1 MDEKEKKLRE
11 DLEFHLDTL
20 RRNLEVVSM
29 EDLKAKYAK
38 PFKDLKDNICKTAT
52 AYTQYISLGGI
63 RVKSR
68 YGDEAVKY
76 INEAIKD
83 TPYLKKISEA
93 AFERQDMDEIAALAR
108 QLREVV
114 LQSLHVFSLPLFCLY
129 VPTECMND
137 YHTPP
142 VIYNDVTS
150 QVLRNGEWQLAE
162 HIEAAVITGSPVR
175 GIRFIPITSTNGVCG
190 GGNRLGQIHNFGL
203 SVRVQHLDAH
213 IAHAAGGSIEFADLL
228 SGFKSR
234 KHR

>member
-1 MDEKEKKLRE
+1 
-11 DLEFHLDTL
+11 
-20 RRNLEVVSM
+20 M

-93 AFERQDMDEIAALAR
+93 AFERQDMEEIAALAR

-114 LQSLHVFSLPLFCLY
+114 LQSLHIFSLPLFCLY

-142 VIYNDVTS
+142 EIYNEVTS

-162 HIEAAVITGSPVR
+162 NIRPGELIPVQLSLITHLRAHETR
-175 GIRFIPITSTNGVCG
+175 GKIVC
-190 GGNRLGQIHNFGL
+190 RL
-203 SVRVQHLDAH
+203 
-213 IAHAAGGSIEFADLL
+213 LL
-228 SGFKSR
+228 EK
-234 KHR
+234 

>member
-1 MDEKEKKLRE
+1 MNEKEKKLRE

-20 RRNLEVVSM
+20 RRNLEAVSL

-142 VIYNDVTS
+142 EIYNDVTS

-162 HIEAAVITGSPVR
+162 HIRPGELIPVQIIYEVPAPSEEAA
-175 GIRFIPITSTNGVCG
+175 
-190 GGNRLGQIHNFGL
+190 
-203 SVRVQHLDAH
+203 
-213 IAHAAGGSIEFADLL
+213 
-228 SGFKSR
+228 
-234 KHR
+234 

>member
-1 MDEKEKKLRE
+1 MDEKEKKLREDLEFHLDTLRLRE

-38 PFKDLKDNICKTAT
+38 PFKELKDNICKTAT

-93 AFERQDMDEIAALAR
+93 AFERQDMDEIAALATCMCSACR
-108 QLREVV
+108 FSACMFLR
-114 LQSLHVFSLPLFCLY
+114 
-129 VPTECMND
+129 
-137 YHTPP
+137 
-142 VIYNDVTS
+142 
-150 QVLRNGEWQLAE
+150 
-162 HIEAAVITGSPVR
+162 
-175 GIRFIPITSTNGVCG
+175 
-190 GGNRLGQIHNFGL
+190 
-203 SVRVQHLDAH
+203 SV
-213 IAHAAGGSIEFADLL
+213 
-228 SGFKSR
+228 
-234 KHR
+234 

>member
-38 PFKDLKDNICKTAT
+38 PFKDLKDSICKTAT
-52 AYTQYISLGGI
+52 EYTKYISLNGI
-63 RVKSR
+63 RVNSR
-68 YGDEAVKY
+68 YSDEDVKY
-76 INEAIKD
+76 KKDAIKD
-83 TPYLKKISEA
+83 TPYLKKSSEA
-93 AFERQDMDEIAALAR
+93 AFERQDMDEIATLAG

-142 VIYNDVTS
+142 EIYNDVTS

-162 HIEAAVITGSPVR
+162 NIRPGELIPVQIIFEVPAPSEEAA
-175 GIRFIPITSTNGVCG
+175 
-190 GGNRLGQIHNFGL
+190 
-203 SVRVQHLDAH
+203 
-213 IAHAAGGSIEFADLL
+213 
-228 SGFKSR
+228 
-234 KHR
+234 

>member
-38 PFKDLKDNICKTAT
+38 PFKELKDNICKTAT

-93 AFERQDMDEIAALAR
+93 AFD
-108 QLREVV
+108 
-114 LQSLHVFSLPLFCLY
+114 LHVFSLPLFCLY

-142 VIYNDVTS
+142 EIYNDVTS

-162 HIEAAVITGSPVR
+162 NIRPGELIPVQFIFEVSAPSEEAA
-175 GIRFIPITSTNGVCG
+175 
-190 GGNRLGQIHNFGL
+190 
-203 SVRVQHLDAH
+203 
-213 IAHAAGGSIEFADLL
+213 
-228 SGFKSR
+228 
-234 KHR
+234 